1 VDIVSTPIQKLAQP
15 LHQSGGPLTLRRRRA
30 RAKVSDGPR
39 LPRLLRARRERPRS
53 RAADHTDKRAS
64 LYGRPVRPGLR
75 PIRLSIQTIKTGKD
89 VGRNGKAVRQMCT
102 AEILGH
108 PMLRMG
114 QERRIGAVATFPLCP
129 HQQDVGADIVEP
141 PVSATSRYKP
151 SYSITSSCGYDSQSS
166 AANEKAGV
174 VSLEPGDIRD
184 GGEGV
189 RLKKPERR
197 R

>member
-1 VDIVSTPIQKLAQP
+1 
-15 LHQSGGPLTLRRRRA
+15 LTLRRRRA

-64 LYGRPVRPGLR
+64 LYGRPVHPGLR

-114 QERRIGAVATFPLCP
+114 QERRIGAVRNISALPRYR
-129 HQQDVGADIVEP
+129 
-141 PVSATSRYKP
+141 VSDA
-151 SYSITSSCGYDSQSS
+151 
-166 AANEKAGV
+166 
-174 VSLEPGDIRD
+174 
-184 GGEGV
+184 
-189 RLKKPERR
+189 
-197 R
+197 

>member
-1 VDIVSTPIQKLAQP
+1 VPKYPMVRGFPACC
-15 LHQSGGPLTLRRRRA
+15 A
-30 RAKVSDGPR
+30 RAASGHAAAIPINVRRSMAAPCVQDY
-39 LPRLLRARRERPRS
+39 ARFGFQFKPS
-53 RAADHTDKRAS
+53 K
-64 LYGRPVRPGLR
+64 
-75 PIRLSIQTIKTGKD
+75 
-89 VGRNGKAVRQMCT
+89 
-102 AEILGH
+102 
-108 PMLRMG
+108 
-114 QERRIGAVATFPLCP
+114 QERMSGEMGKQCGKCALQKSWVIPCCGWVRSVELVPFATFPLCP